1 MLREFLSTN
10 RAAIVARTRSKLAVR
25 LAPRVTEEELENGI
39 PVFLDQLID
48 ALGPSERSSLTIGV
62 GAARHGAD
70 LLRQGFTVAQVVHSY
85 GGLCQAV
92 TELASETNA
101 PITADEFRTFN
112 GCLDDA
118 IAEAVTEYSRQREQS
133 VADAGTERLGRL
145 AHELRNALSSA
156 MISFDVLRNG
166 RVGIGGSTAGVLDRS
181 LRRLGTLIDSSLA
194 EVRLAAGIRAPE
206 RVSVREFVEEVEVGA
221 TMEANARDMTLA
233 VAPVQS
239 GVDVKVDRQFLAAA
253 VANLLSNAFKF
264 SRSAGH
270 IALTTSST
278 DERVLIEVEDECGG
292 LPAGNIEGLF
302 HPFEQR
308 GEDRR
313 GLGLGLAIARKTI
326 EADGGNLRVR
336 DRPGVGCV
344 FTIDLPRLAQSP

>member
-10 RAAIVARTRSKLAVR
+10 REAIIVRTRSKVAVR
-25 LAPRVTEEELENGI
+25 LAPRVTDEELESGI
-39 PVFLDQLID
+39 PVFLDQIIA
-48 ALGPSERSSLTIGV
+48 ALGRSEPSSSAIGV
-62 GAARHGAD
+62 DAARHGGD
-70 LLRQGFTVAQVVHSY
+70 LLRQGFTVAQVVHDY

-92 TELASETNA
+92 TELASETSA
-101 PITADEFRTFN
+101 PITPDEFRTFN

-133 VADAGTERLGRL
+133 ITDAGRERLGTL

-156 MISFDVLRNG
+156 MISFDVLRKG
-166 RVGIGGSTAGVLDRS
+166 SVGVGGSTAGVLDRS
-181 LRRLGTLIDSSLA
+181 LRRLSTLIDSSLA
-194 EVRLAAGIRAPE
+194 EARLAAGIRAPE

-233 VAPVQS
+233 VVPVQA
-239 GVDVKVDRQFLAAA
+239 GIDVEVDRQFLAAA
-253 VANLLSNAFKF
+253 VGNLLSNAFKF
-264 SRSAGH
+264 SRSCGH
-270 IALTTSST
+270 ISLRISST
-278 DERVLIEVEDECGG
+278 DDRVLIEVEDECGG
-292 LPAGNIEGLF
+292 LPAGNLEGLF

-308 GEDRR
+308 NKDRR
-313 GLGLGLAIARKTI
+313 GLGLGLAIARKTV

-344 FTIDLPRLAQSP
+344 FTIDLPRLTP